1 MLTIKREIKVLMV
14 LTEAARQKL
23 NTELCGMQERYRLE
37 LEQLDFQAKKLM
49 HEAQR
54 KGRDAIA
61 IVERRLSQEKAA
73 REEKLAGIA
82 NQLEHI
88 ASLADGSEIPYTTVQ
103 SEVEIRVGD
112 RWDDRMSGAEIVL
125 VDGLVAEIREGGKR
139 GE

>member
-23 NTELCGMQERYRLE
+23 NAELYSLQKRYELE
-37 LEQLDFQAKKLM
+37 LEQLDFQAKKLLY
-49 HEAQR
+49 EAQR

-61 IVERRLSQEKAA
+61 IVERRLSQEKTA
-73 REEKLAGIA
+73 REEKLAEIA
-82 NQLEHI
+82 VRLEHI

-103 SEVEIRVGD
+103 SDVEIRVGD
-112 RWDDRMSGAEIVL
+112 CFDELMNGAEIVL
-125 VDGLVAEIREGGKR
+125 VDGIVAEIRKGGKR

>member
-1 MLTIKREIKVLMV
+1 MLTIKRDIKVLMV
-14 LTEAARQKL
+14 LTEAARKKL
-23 NTELCGMQERYRLE
+23 NAELHGLRERYEIE

-61 IVERRLSQEKAA
+61 IVERRLRQEKAA
-73 REEKLAGIA
+73 REEKLESIV

-103 SEVEIRVGD
+103 SDVEIRIGD
-112 RWDDRMSGAEIVL
+112 RWDERMSGAEIVL
-125 VDGLVAEIREGGKR
+125 IDGVVAEIREGGTK
-139 GE
+139 

>member
-1 MLTIKREIKVLMV
+1 MLTIKRDIKVLMV
-14 LTEAARQKL
+14 LTEAAREKL
-23 NTELCGMQERYRLE
+23 NAELRGLQERYRLE

-54 KGRDAIA
+54 RGRDAVV

-73 REEKLAGIA
+73 REEKLESIA
-82 NQLEHI
+82 SQLEHI

-103 SEVEIRVGD
+103 SDVEIRVGD
-112 RWDDRMSGAEIVL
+112 RWDERMSGAEIVL
-125 VDGLVAEIREGGKR
+125 VDGVVAEIREGGTD